1 MADFSRLVVPKAAK
15 TVVENQQQ
23 KESVYW
29 RSFKV
34 RFQYTDC
41 APGESMRADAV
52 PFPFS
57 SLSPTDELAPHD

>member
-1 MADFSRLVVPKAAK
+1 MADFSRLVVPKAPK

-34 RFQYTDC
+34 RSSVTRC
-41 APGESMRADAV
+41 APVKSTRADAV
-52 PFPFS
+52 PLLRLTF
-57 SLSPTDELAPHD
+57 LSN

>member
-34 RFQYTDC
+34 RLIVTHY
-41 APGESMRADAV
+41 APGESSRADAV
-52 PFPFS
+52 
-57 SLSPTDELAPHD
+57 SLLRLTTRSN